1 MVDLEMTRGTPESS
15 DLTCRTFGVYI
26 YDTCQYEVAMRKA
39 GADLLGLTIREP
51 RALHRKV
58 QEGLPYAALE
68 RFQRAADLS
77 LVQVADLVA
86 MNGRTLARR
95 RQARERLHPDESDRL
110 LRVSRVFERALDLFG
125 GDGELARAWFLAPQ
139 IGLGGERPWDFV
151 KSDVGAREVE
161 RLIGQIEHGSPL

>member
-1 MVDLEMTRGTPESS
+1 
-15 DLTCRTFGVYI
+15 
-26 YDTCQYEVAMRKA
+26 MRRAKP
-39 GADLLGLTIREP
+39 GLLGLSIREP
-51 RALHRKV
+51 AALHR
-58 QEGLPYAALE
+58 QIREGLPYAALE
-68 RFQRAADLS
+68 RFQKAADLS
-77 LVQVADLVA
+77 LVDVADLVA

-110 LRVSRVFERALDLFG
+110 LRVSRVFERALDLFS

-161 RLIGQIEHGSPL
+161 RLLGQIEHGSPL